1 MELLFFPL
9 FGIAIGI
16 AILVGYQR
24 KQNEAERAR
33 QKQEKL
39 KNQVAALTTTRCPQ
53 CAEDIKIEAK
63 VCRYCGTDVSQH
75 NQKEEATKAAQ
86 LRQFESQHARGEE
99 WWFESDRRY
108 QSLNRHQKE
117 LWQSVGSPDL
127 TSWEQD
133 SVEFEEWLKA
143 ALKPPL

>member
-24 KQNEAERAR
+24 KQNAAERAR

-39 KNQVAALTTTRCPQ
+39 KNQVAALTTTCCPQ

-63 VCRYCGTDVSQH
+63 VCRHCGADVVEH
-75 NQKEEATKAAQ
+75 NQIEGATKAAK
-86 LRQFESQHARGEE
+86 LRQFESQQATGEE
-99 WWFESDRRY
+99 WWFESERRY
-108 QSLNRHQKE
+108 RFLNRRQRD
-117 LWQSVGSPDL
+117 LWQSFGSPDI
-127 TSWEQD
+127 TSWEKD
-133 SVEFEEWLKA
+133 LVDFEEWLENVA
-143 ALKPPL
+143 KPSL